1 MAAEG
6 SANHLKT
13 AIQIG
18 TSFSQTQ
25 SAAEMATAVATAP
38 PVRRDAMRPRRHAP
52 LTTRTASR
60 VRGGLYLP
68 LLTKIPPR
76 RRRVAAFLD
85 DACTFGLRRLTYST
99 ERPTTRPLHT
109 APCGRQTGRS
119 SAVCIA
125 EIEHRRASV

>member
-52 LTTRTASR
+52 LVTRTASC
-60 VRGGLYLP
+60 VRGGLLA
-68 LLTKIPPR
+68 LFTKIPP
-76 RRRVAAFLD
+76 
-85 DACTFGLRRLTYST
+85 
-99 ERPTTRPLHT
+99 P
-109 APCGRQTGRS
+109 APSRGRFF
-119 SAVCIA
+119 
-125 EIEHRRASV
+125 

>member
-52 LTTRTASR
+52 LVTRTASC
-60 VRGGLYLP
+60 VRGGLLA
-68 LLTKIPPR
+68 LFTKIPPPAPSR
-76 RRRVAAFLD
+76 GRFFRMHVH
-85 DACTFGLRRLTYST
+85 LRRLTYST

-109 APCGRQTGRS
+109 APCGRETG
-119 SAVCIA
+119 
-125 EIEHRRASV
+125 